1 MRGDSY
7 MVLNQETLEMLSKL
21 PTGNVADSNNSIARQ
36 GVMDSGIKPVD
47 PKSHIV
53 GRAVTVKCQPGD
65 NLALHQ
71 AIYAANPGDVLV
83 CDLRGYDQAG
93 HFGDIMALACKVRGL
108 AGVVLDGSCRDSE
121 DIREL
126 GLPVFCRGFNP
137 SGTVKAS
144 LGQINVPVSC
154 GGIEVRPGDLI
165 LGDCDGVVVVP
176 QAQED
181 VVFAKAVAK
190 FEKEKHIVEQLLA
203 GKTTL
208 EIYGFDRLIE
218 QLETI

>member
-1 MRGDSY
+1 MELTNARREE
-7 MVLNQETLEMLSKL
+7 LLKI
-21 PTGNVADSNNSIARQ
+21 PTGNVADNNNTMPRQ
-36 GVMDSGIKPVD
+36 GVMDSGIKPID
-47 PKSHIV
+47 SKSRML
-53 GRAVTVKCQPGD
+53 GRAVTVRCQPGD

-71 AIYAANPGDVLV
+71 AIYAAGPGDVLV

-121 DIREL
+121 DIREM
-126 GLPVFCRGFNP
+126 GFPVFSRGFNP

-144 LGQINVPVSC
+144 LGKINVPISC
-154 GGIEVRPGDLI
+154 GGVEVHPGDLI

-181 VVFAKAVAK
+181 EVFAKAEAK

-208 EIYGFDRLIE
+208 EIYGFDTLIE
-218 QLETI
+218 KLENM